1 MPTFLPGLTKTQSAR
16 QWILFGQAYHDKGE
30 IYVTARLG
38 GDAGRSDNNY
48 GLNHADVD
56 FKIYERATGTTG
68 PGLGRNISPKRI
80 NEQPVTGVSGAVTV
94 TLVFGKDQNV
104 QQTDGQHEYQIRA
117 SGTDSHDG
125 GHSAAIEWIP
135 SPPPPPGPYVVVKN
149 KSGHFARKG
158 STVTLEIG
166 CFSNPDCSGEN
177 ATHIMVS
184 TDGGAWANS
193 NTFPHTETFT
203 GDGPHNIKIKGVA
216 NTIVGKVIDYSFSI
230 GDNDWRA
237 SNLTPMKTIRHEFP
251 DVGKEYASGFFNYY
265 TENCEVHEQRFE
277 DILGYHECTAN
288 ATTSESVGEGSS
300 AYSYTRTGSAIGT
313 SSQSIGGWEWFE
325 IYPDKIVGE
334 IALGSSTYDPDSI
347 YLRIVDKTDNTSYSH
362 SFAPP
367 NSPWFPDS
375 FRQHGMGSHEV
386 EIPYTFIDGHSYEM
400 KMYGEHW
407 TGSHYQ
413 NLFSA
418 GPEHNGIYSI
428 NNLSL
433 NIFKLEVSKGTG
445 FQPDVANT
453 HLGLMTTKSTAANTI
468 VTFDHVC
475 MGFATDLDYL
485 RETRT
490 VDNELY
496 LVFGGYNGMRIWDEC
511 TIPTPIVNS
520 LEINS
525 QPDENGVYEFTS
537 AGLQVTYDAAPILT
551 HSITDQYYHAYLPG
565 TDSHRYGKLTAG
577 QPELVDLLLAETET
591 SLILEIFNACGS
603 KESKT
608 FTIKGLGDAIS
619 TGGVGGG
626 GASTGTQTLLSTNT
640 STAGRPTYHRLITRF

>member
-1 MPTFLPGLTKTQSAR
+1 MPTFLPGLTRFTSPSG
-16 QWILFGQAYHDKGE
+16 WISLGQAYHDRGK
-30 IYVTARLG
+30 IHVTARLG

-56 FKIYERATGTTG
+56 FKVYERAAGSTGSGTG
-68 PGLGRNISPKRI
+68 YNISPERI
-80 NEQPVTGVSGAVTV
+80 DEQPITGVSGAVTV
-94 TLVFGKDQNV
+94 TLVFGKDQKI
-104 QQTDGQHEYQIRA
+104 QQSDGQHEYQIWA
-117 SGTDSHDG
+117 GGTDSHDG
-125 GHSAAIEWIP
+125 GHRGEIEWIP

-149 KSGHFARKG
+149 KSGHFAKKG

-237 SNLTPMKTIRHEFP
+237 LNLTPMKTIRHDFP

-265 TENCEVHEQRFE
+265 TDNCVVHEQRFE

-288 ATTSESVGEGSS
+288 ANTSESVGGGSS
-300 AYSYTRTGSAIGT
+300 AYSYTRTGSAIAGAG
-313 SSQSIGGWEWFE
+313 QSIGGWEWFE
-325 IYPDKIVGE
+325 IYPDKVVGDL
-334 IALGSSTYDPDSI
+334 ALGYSDWLPDSMWMNI
-347 YLRIVDKTDNTSYSH
+347 KDTTDNTSHAH
-362 SFAPP
+362 SFATP
-367 NSPWFPDS
+367 NSPWFS
-375 FRQHGMGSHEV
+375 SNHRTGYSGAAYV
-386 EIPYTFIDGHSYEM
+386 EIPYTFKDGHSYTME
-400 KMYGEHW
+400 MYGNNQSGGHTW
-407 TGSHYQ
+407 PLH
-413 NLFSA
+413 SA
-418 GPEHNGIYSI
+418 GPDYGGRWSI
-428 NNLSL
+428 SHLSV
-433 NIFKLEVSKGTG
+433 NTFKLEVSKGTG
-445 FQPDVANT
+445 FQPDAANT
-453 HLGLMTTKSTAANTI
+453 YLGLMTTKSPASNTV

-485 RETRT
+485 RETKT

-525 QPDENGVYEFTS
+525 QPNENGVYEYTS

-551 HSITDQYYHAYLPG
+551 HNITDQYYHAYLPG
-565 TDSHRYGKLTAG
+565 TDSHKYGKLTAG

-591 SLILEIFNACGS
+591 TLILEIFNACGS

-608 FTIKGLGDAIS
+608 FTIKGLGDTIS

-626 GASTGTQTLLSTNT
+626 GASTGSQVLLNTNT
-640 STAGRPTYHRLITRF
+640 GTAGRPTHHRLITRF